1 MNLRT
6 CGISAQVLEESEQGR
21 ERQEQEKWQ
30 TNKSHRHSCLI
41 TGRFS
46 ATPFWLIAKT
56 TVTCGLCLR

>member
-46 ATPFWLIAKT
+46 ATPF
-56 TVTCGLCLR
+56 